1 MEKVIE
7 MKGITK
13 VFPGVVA
20 NDKVDFDLQKGEI
33 HVLLGENGAGKTTL
47 MNVLYG
53 LYQQEEGTI
62 FVNGKEAKIT
72 NPSKAIELGIG
83 MIHQH
88 FMLVDIFSVTENIIL
103 GNEPMNGLKIDMEK
117 ARNDVKELA
126 ERYDFNIDPDA
137 LIKDITVGQQ
147 QKVEILKALY
157 RKTDILILDEPTA
170 VLTPQEID
178 ELEIILRNLTRE
190 GKSVILITHKLKEI
204 MKMSDRVTILRLGK
218 VVGEVMTEDTTIPE
232 LAEMMVGRSV
242 KLSVDKDPHEA
253 KEEVLVV
260 KNLNYRDER
269 GVVKIRDLSFSV
281 RRGEILGIAGVDGNG
296 QHELVEILTG
306 LIPAESGSVL
316 LNGVEILG
324 YTPDKVIKA
333 GMSNIPQDR
342 HKRGLVLDFPLY
354 ENAIL
359 GQHKEDKFN
368 KGVSLN
374 YSAIK
379 AYTRELIEDFDIR
392 TPNETVPARSLSGG
406 NQQKLIAAREISK
419 DPIVLIASQPTRGL
433 DVGAIEYI
441 HKRLIRERDSD
452 KAVVLVSLELD
463 EVMDLSDR
471 ISVIYGGHISTTID
485 REQATENKL
494 GILMAGGTLEPDEAN
509 AANNSVDPVAVP
521 TEATPGETVKPGPA
535 EGKPDELPAAPAE
548 KDAELSK
555 LADSLTEDA
564 QTQGRGAGSGELKG
578 KEEGHHGTEK

>member
-20 NDKVDFDLQKGEI
+20 NDKVDFDLNKGEI

-53 LYQQEEGTI
+53 LYQQEEGKI
-62 FVNGKEAKIT
+62 FVNGKEQKIT

-88 FMLVDIFSVTENIIL
+88 FMLVDIFTVTENIIL
-103 GNEPMNGLKIDMEK
+103 GNEPMNGLQVDLDK
-117 ARNDVKELA
+117 AREDVKQLA
-126 ERYDFNIDPDA
+126 DQYGFNLDPDA

-218 VVGEVMTEDTTIPE
+218 VVGQVLTKDTTIPE
-232 LAEMMVGRSV
+232 LAELMVGRQV

-253 KEEVLVV
+253 GDEVLVV
-260 KNLNYRDER
+260 SNLNYKDER
-269 GVVKIRDLSFSV
+269 GVAKIKDLSFSV

-296 QHELVEILTG
+296 QQELVEILTG
-306 LIPAESGSVL
+306 LIKADSGSVR
-316 LNGVEILG
+316 LNGQEILG
-324 YTPDKVIKA
+324 FNADQVIRA

-342 HKRGLVLDFPLY
+342 HKRGLVLQLPLY

-359 GQHKEDKFN
+359 GQHREKKFN
-368 KGVSLN
+368 KGISLD
-374 YSAIK
+374 YAAIK
-379 AYTRELIEDFDIR
+379 EYTRGLIKDFDIR
-392 TPNETVPARSLSGG
+392 TPNESVPARSLSGG

-419 DPIVLIASQPTRGL
+419 DPTVLIASQPTRGL

-441 HKRLIRERDSD
+441 HKRLIRERDAD
-452 KAVVLVSLELD
+452 KAVILVSLELD

-485 REQATENKL
+485 RADATENKL
-494 GILMAGGTLEPDEAN
+494 GILMAGGTLE
-509 AANNSVDPVAVP
+509 AASA
-521 TEATPGETVKPGPA
+521 AAGPA
-535 EGKPDELPAAPAE
+535 QSSVSEVM
-548 KDAELSK
+548 
-555 LADSLTEDA
+555 A
-564 QTQGRGAGSGELKG
+564 QAIQPEP
-578 KEEGHHGTEK
+578 KEVSHGTEK